1 MILTKS
7 LGFKTIVPTTKTS
20 NNSDND
26 ISNIWKNLL
35 ISYYSYRILNRLGVC
50 YYTLYIHAITINM
63 DNKIKLALQDLH
75 EAIINKIQEVKFLEK
90 KITSLSIENAKLH
103 DEIDKLNKIIIKHQS
118 EERDL
123 DIKISN
129 KITAKTTDIQFEKED
144 RLVNDDTT
152 QDIDISIN
160 QLKNI
165 LNRK

>member
-1 MILTKS
+1 
-7 LGFKTIVPTTKTS
+7 
-20 NNSDND
+20 
-26 ISNIWKNLL
+26 
-35 ISYYSYRILNRLGVC
+35 
-50 YYTLYIHAITINM
+50 M

-123 DIKISN
+123 DIKISD
-129 KITAKTTDIQFEKED
+129 KITATTTDIQFEKED

>member
-1 MILTKS
+1 M
-7 LGFKTIVPTTKTS
+7 
-20 NNSDND
+20 
-26 ISNIWKNLL
+26 
-35 ISYYSYRILNRLGVC
+35 
-50 YYTLYIHAITINM
+50 
-63 DNKIKLALQDLH
+63 
-75 EAIINKIQEVKFLEK
+75 
-90 KITSLSIENAKLH
+90 
-103 DEIDKLNKIIIKHQS
+103 KLNKIIIKHQS

-123 DIKISN
+123 DIKISD

>member
-1 MILTKS
+1 
-7 LGFKTIVPTTKTS
+7 
-20 NNSDND
+20 
-26 ISNIWKNLL
+26 
-35 ISYYSYRILNRLGVC
+35 
-50 YYTLYIHAITINM
+50 M

-103 DEIDKLNKIIIKHQS
+103 DEIDKLNRIIIKHQS
-118 EERDL
+118 EEKDL
-123 DIKISN
+123 SIKISD
-129 KITAKTTDIQFEKED
+129 KITAETTVIQLEEED

>member
-1 MILTKS
+1 
-7 LGFKTIVPTTKTS
+7 
-20 NNSDND
+20 
-26 ISNIWKNLL
+26 
-35 ISYYSYRILNRLGVC
+35 
-50 YYTLYIHAITINM
+50 M

>member
-1 MILTKS
+1 
-7 LGFKTIVPTTKTS
+7 
-20 NNSDND
+20 
-26 ISNIWKNLL
+26 
-35 ISYYSYRILNRLGVC
+35 
-50 YYTLYIHAITINM
+50 M

-123 DIKISN
+123 DIKISD

>member
-1 MILTKS
+1 
-7 LGFKTIVPTTKTS
+7 
-20 NNSDND
+20 
-26 ISNIWKNLL
+26 
-35 ISYYSYRILNRLGVC
+35 
-50 YYTLYIHAITINM
+50 M

-75 EAIINKIQEVKFLEK
+75 QAIINKIQEVKFLEK

-123 DIKISN
+123 DIKISD

>member
-1 MILTKS
+1 
-7 LGFKTIVPTTKTS
+7 
-20 NNSDND
+20 
-26 ISNIWKNLL
+26 
-35 ISYYSYRILNRLGVC
+35 
-50 YYTLYIHAITINM
+50 M

-123 DIKISN
+123 DIKISD
-129 KITAKTTDIQFEKED
+129 KITAKTTDIQFKKED

>member
-1 MILTKS
+1 
-7 LGFKTIVPTTKTS
+7 
-20 NNSDND
+20 
-26 ISNIWKNLL
+26 
-35 ISYYSYRILNRLGVC
+35 
-50 YYTLYIHAITINM
+50 M

-123 DIKISN
+123 DIKISD

-144 RLVNDDTT
+144 HLVNDDTT